1 MVLAGALRRL
11 SSSCC
16 LTAFSDKH
24 DARAVLG
31 NVPVSSA
38 DETELTSLAGSMVM
52 GTLDYRLDSV
62 MEVLDAV
69 ASDRS
74 LREGPPGV
82 TFRSTVM

>member
-1 MVLAGALRRL
+1 M
-11 SSSCC
+11 
-16 LTAFSDKH
+16 
-24 DARAVLG
+24 
-31 NVPVSSA
+31 
-38 DETELTSLAGSMVM
+38 TSLAGSIVM

-82 TFRSTVM
+82 TFG